1 MKAKQRFDYL
11 LFKAIKDENGF
22 IFDVPVVARVGLQE
36 YTLADGSTQR
46 EFRPESEVFDID
58 SLTSYRGKPITLGH
72 VTVTPDNAKD
82 VVVGNCSGEAFADRG
97 EGKVMCPITIM
108 DSDAI
113 AAAESGKARE
123 LSVGYTVIEI
133 HREGWGSNASGEYI
147 FKDDVGP
154 DISIPDDWV
163 EFDVLQTKIRVNHV
177 ALVSKGRAGVAR
189 LNLDGSEEIKYD
201 EHVQLTNEE
210 SNMTVKIKI
219 DSAEVEVSKDVA
231 DHIGKLQ
238 TAAEQ
243 AGAKVDGL
251 QAERDALKVK
261 VDGIPAQIEAAVAK
275 AKADA
280 DELAGLVAIAGEIG
294 IKCDGLGAKE
304 IKVAYIKEVSGIDAT
319 EKSDS
324 YIEAAFDLAKESDK
338 MAAQRVKVFGT
349 ADKSDG
355 KENESF
361 DPQDRLKKLINKK

>member
-46 EFRPESEVFDID
+46 EFRPASEVFDID

-72 VTVTPDNAKD
+72 VTVTTDNAKD
-82 VVVGNCSGEAFADRG
+82 VIVGNCSGEAFADRS

-108 DSDAI
+108 DSEAI

-133 HREGWGSNASGEYI
+133 RREGWGSNSSGEYI

-177 ALVSKGRAGVAR
+177 ALVSKGRAGIAR

-201 EHVQLTNEE
+201 DHVQLTNEE

-231 DHIGKLQ
+231 DHIEKLTAQIATIQGK
-238 TAAEQ
+238 A
-243 AGAKVDGL
+243 DGFE
-251 QAERDALKVK
+251 AERDALKVK
-261 VDGIPAQIEAAVAK
+261 VDSLPELVK
-275 AKADA
+275 AEVEKQKADA
-280 DELAGLVAIAGEIG
+280 AERAEVTAVAEAAGV
-294 IKCDGLGAKE
+294 KHDGLD
-304 IKVAYIKEVSGIDAT
+304 IKDVKIAVVKDMLDKDVS
-319 EKSDS
+319 EKSDA
-324 YIEAAFDLAKESDK
+324 YIDAMFDVAKDSDI
-338 MAAQRVKVFGT
+338 MAIQRKAVKG
-349 ADKSDG
+349 DSIEG
-355 KENESF
+355 G
-361 DPQDRLKKLINKK
+361 